1 MAKLENFECWVAA
14 TIVADIRTLL
24 LERLRQEPMIYNDF
38 DLLKR
43 VEDADNHLKE
53 IEDIIDQM

>member
-1 MAKLENFECWVAA
+1 MARVGNFECWVAA
-14 TIVADIRTLL
+14 TIVADIRMLL
-24 LERLRQEPMIYNDF
+24 LERLRQEPAIYNDF

-43 VEDADNHLKE
+43 VEDVDDRLKA